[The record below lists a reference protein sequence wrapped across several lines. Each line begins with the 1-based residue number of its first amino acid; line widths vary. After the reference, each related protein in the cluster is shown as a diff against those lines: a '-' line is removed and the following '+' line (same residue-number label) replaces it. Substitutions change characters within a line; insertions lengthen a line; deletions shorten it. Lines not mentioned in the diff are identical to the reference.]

1 MPQLLSV
8 TIAIDFIMVILLAW
22 IFHIWSVFL
31 FSDRDISSIPQE
43 TALVI
48 QRLIRYNDI
57 TFWEIFPSLGQ
68 IVKRDL
74 RRGLSYGR
82 IRCFER
88 EGKYELS
95 YCRGNG

>member
-8 TIAIDFIMVILLAW
+8 NDCYRFHNGDPPCLD
-22 IFHIWSVFL
+22 FHIWSVFL

-57 TFWEIFPSLGQ
+57 TFWEIFPQSGANCEAGSQ
-68 IVKRDL
+68 KRLIIWEDPL
-74 RRGLSYGR
+74 L
-82 IRCFER
+82 
-88 EGKYELS
+88 
-95 YCRGNG
+95 